1 MLDKMNVWALP
12 LFPSGHGDGS
22 FFRPF
27 IFIITGFALTLRHNH
42 P

>member
-1 MLDKMNVWALP
+1 MLIYSVVRFLQENADCQIK
-12 LFPSGHGDGS
+12 
-22 FFRPF
+22 RF